1 MTTWIRDKLFF
12 AFTYCSTT
20 RPMKKC
26 IWCFQPHENICDCNR
41 SYQGPL
47 GEAGP
52 LGPPGKEGPPGLR
65 GDHGP
70 PGRQGERGPPGSP
83 GSPGDKG
90 DSGEDG
96 PTVKSI
102 LFLFVYHNFN
112 KKLELFNCFF
122 NRPSSYIFLE
132 IPCCL
137 FFCLPLRVFNL
148 MLSALGS

>member
-1 MTTWIRDKLFF
+1 
-12 AFTYCSTT
+12 
-20 RPMKKC
+20 MKKC

-102 LFLFVYHNFN
+102 LFLFVTILIKNLIYLNIFLIVPAHT
-112 KKLELFNCFF
+112 FF
-122 NRPSSYIFLE
+122 FLE

-137 FFCLPLRVFNL
+137 FFCLPLREFNVVCFRVL
-148 MLSALGS
+148 MVLQAQLELQGREAL